1 MKVIISG
8 GSGYFGLEL
17 IKTFLNKNIQI
28 LNIDIQNSNLSHK
41 NLIEI
46 NKDITEINLNDLFN
60 FDASTFIHLAGFAD
74 LNYAY
79 SKPHETLKHN
89 VEMSIKMIEIC
100 YKLNIKNF
108 IFSSSMYANGKHG
121 GFYGVSK
128 KCAEL
133 YLNEFASQKKINLS
147 IIRVGS
153 LYGGNSKESNGLHS
167 IIKKVLK
174 GEKIEYNGNE
184 NNLRNYIHVNDA
196 SNSVFEILKG
206 LKSGSYNLVGRDQY
220 KIKDVFLIISEILG
234 VNIEINYKNVKNNKH
249 YNYSPYSIKTFD
261 RTLEVK
267 NQIDF
272 GSGIKELHSHI
283 INSKN
288 KIQ

>member
-8 GSGYFGLEL
+8 GSGYFGLEI

-79 SKPHETLKHN
+79 SKPHETLKDN
-89 VEMSIKMIEIC
+89 VEMSIKMIELC

-133 YLNEFASQKKINLS
+133 YLNEFASKK
-147 IIRVGS
+147 
-153 LYGGNSKESNGLHS
+153 K
-167 IIKKVLK
+167 
-174 GEKIEYNGNE
+174 
-184 NNLRNYIHVNDA
+184 
-196 SNSVFEILKG
+196 
-206 LKSGSYNLVGRDQY
+206 
-220 KIKDVFLIISEILG
+220 
-234 VNIEINYKNVKNNKH
+234 
-249 YNYSPYSIKTFD
+249 
-261 RTLEVK
+261 
-267 NQIDF
+267 
-272 GSGIKELHSHI
+272 
-283 INSKN
+283 
-288 KIQ
+288 

>member
-8 GSGYFGLEL
+8 GSGYFGSEL

-28 LNIDIQNSNLSHK
+28 LNIDIQNSNISHK

-46 NKDITEINLNDLFN
+46 NQDITDINLNDLSN

-79 SKPHETLKHN
+79 SKPYKTLKHN

-100 YKLNIKNF
+100 NKLNIKNF

-133 YLNEFASQKKINLS
+133 YLNEFASQKKMNLS

-174 GEKIEYNGNE
+174 GEKIEYHGNE
-184 NNLRNYIHVNDA
+184 NSLRNYIHVNDA
-196 SNSVFEILKG
+196 SNSVFKILKE
-206 LKSGSYNLVGRDQY
+206 LKLGSYNLVGRDQY
-220 KIKDVFLIISEILG
+220 RIKDVFLIISEILG
-234 VNIEINYKNVKNNKH
+234 VNIEVDYKNVKNKKH
-249 YNYSPYSIKTFD
+249 YNYSSYSINKFD
-261 RTLEVK
+261 RTLEIK

-283 INSKN
+283 INSNN
-288 KIQ
+288 KIL

>member
-8 GSGYFGLEL
+8 GSGYFGSEL
-17 IKTFLNKNIQI
+17 IKVFLNKNIQI
-28 LNIDIQNSNLSHK
+28 LNIDIQNSDLSHK

-46 NKDITEINLNDLFN
+46 NKDITDINLNDLSN
-60 FDASTFIHLAGFAD
+60 YDASTFIHLAGFAD

-79 SKPHETLKHN
+79 SKPHETLKNN
-89 VEMSIKMIEIC
+89 VELSIKMIEIC

-108 IFSSSMYANGKHG
+108 IFSSSMYANGTHG

-133 YLNEFASQKKINLS
+133 YLNEFAIQKKINLS

-174 GEKIEYNGNE
+174 GDKIEYNGNE
-184 NNLRNYIHVNDA
+184 DTLRNYIHVNDA
-196 SNSVFEILKG
+196 SNSVFEILKE

-234 VNIEINYKNVKNNKH
+234 VNFEIDYKNVKNNKH
-249 YNYSPYSIKTFD
+249 YNYSAYSVNKFD
-261 RTLEVK
+261 RTLEIK

-272 GSGIKELHSHI
+272 GSGIKELHYHI

-288 KIQ
+288 KIL

>member
-8 GSGYFGLEL
+8 GSGYFGLEI

-79 SKPHETLKHN
+79 SKPHETLKDN
-89 VEMSIKMIEIC
+89 VEMSIKMIELC

-133 YLNEFASQKKINLS
+133 YLNEFASQKEIDLS

-196 SNSVFEILKG
+196 ANSVFEILKG

-249 YNYSPYSIKTFD
+249 YNYSPYSINTFD